1 MQKLFEIRKTFN
13 QSVFSLLLGLFLV
26 NLLPLTANAYTGG
39 TYATLPV
46 SISGGG
52 QLTMEPGERRV
63 ITTQFKNTGDLTW
76 HNYGPGYISIY
87 TYGPKYRRSALDSGK
102 WMSASQLLPPKEK
115 DIAPGSVATISFEI
129 QAPLEAGVYDETF
142 KLASEDRSWVLG
154 GEFTLHINVAEK
166 SVEVTAAPAV
176 TETSAETEAGTSTVA
191 NSETSGYGAELT
203 VTSASK
209 IKILAGKSILFTAV
223 FKNTG
228 SQTWANFGLVT
239 PDVQLA
245 SAGSDFKHPSWN
257 GTRLAYSDGQFVKP
271 GDVAVVDF
279 SLTAPVTNGLHTAR
293 FQLEANGIDVPGGVV
308 EIPVEVTGGSPEIA
322 NAPIKESLP
331 PAIQMVDQP
340 NIRVGV
346 LIVDDEVENK
356 VTITSH
362 ESDFVIKD
370 INGNLLVELKK
381 DQLVTAYFENLRYY
395 FDAGRGLEQSSY
407 GLRFEPAIQGAVM
420 SIENFDRRLTRGA
433 VYADNTFRG
442 VLEYRHND
450 SKNREWVINELPIE
464 FYLRGLA
471 ETSDA
476 HPVEMNRAQVVVAR
490 TYAYFYMTRE
500 GKRANEFMDL
510 NSTPSDQLY
519 QGYGREA
526 RSPLIT
532 RAVMDTAGQIVTFNK
547 EVAITPYYARSNG
560 ATKDWSAVWWGD
572 QPHAKSVV
580 VACDA
585 GKTEWGHGVGM
596 PQSGA
601 NCLAKDGMTFDQIV
615 KYFFTGVEIY
625 KKWN

>member
-1 MQKLFEIRKTFN
+1 
-13 QSVFSLLLGLFLV
+13 V
-26 NLLPLTANAYTGG
+26 NLLPVTVNAYSGG

-63 ITTQFKNTGDLTW
+63 ITTEFKNTGDLTW

-87 TYGPKYRRSALDSGK
+87 TYGPKYRRSVLDSGK
-102 WMSASQLLPPKEK
+102 WMSASQLLPPVQK
-115 DIAPGSVATISFEI
+115 DIAPGAVATVSFEI
-129 QAPLEAGVYDETF
+129 QAPTEVGVYDETF
-142 KLASEDRSWVLG
+142 KLASEDRSWVDG
-154 GEFTLHINVAEK
+154 GEFTLHVNVAEK
-166 SVEVTAAPAV
+166 TVEVA
-176 TETSAETEAGTSTVA
+176 
-191 NSETSGYGAELT
+191 SETPTQTEVAGDTTAGYEAELT

-245 SAGSDFKHPSWN
+245 SAGSDFEHPSWN
-257 GTRLAYSDGQFVKP
+257 GAHLAYLDGQFIQP
-271 GDVAVVDF
+271 GETAVINF
-279 SLTAPVTNGLHTAR
+279 SMTAPVTNGLHTAR
-293 FQLEANGIDVPGGVV
+293 FQLEANGVDVPGGVL

-322 NAPIKESLP
+322 SAPVKENLP
-331 PAIQMVDQP
+331 PAIQMINQP

-346 LIVDDEVENK
+346 LIVDDEVQNK
-356 VTITSH
+356 INITSH
-362 ESDFVIKD
+362 ETDFVIKD
-370 INGNLLVELKK
+370 TNGNLLAQLKK
-381 DQLVTAYFENLRYY
+381 DQLVTAYFDNLRYY
-395 FDAGRGLEQSSY
+395 FDAGRGVEQSSY
-407 GLRFEPAIQGAVM
+407 GLRFEPVIPGAVM

-442 VLEYRHND
+442 VLEYRYNEA
-450 SKNREWVINELPIE
+450 KNREWVINELPIE

-471 ETSDA
+471 ETSDD
-476 HPVEMNRAQVVVAR
+476 HPVEMNRAQVLVAR
-490 TYAYFYMTRE
+490 TYAYYYMIRE
-500 GKRANEFMDL
+500 GKRASEFMDL

-526 RSPLIT
+526 RAPLIT
-532 RAVMDTAGQIVTFNK
+532 RAVMDTAGQIVTYNK
-547 EVAITPYYARSNG
+547 EVVITPYYARSNG

-572 QPHAKSVV
+572 QPYAKSVV
-580 VACDA
+580 VACDV